1 MVGWLLPRPPV
12 WSGLGP
18 VPRSPKSPPMKD
30 DPLRTVQP
38 VVVPAQLYTWGTVAS
53 GFFALFPAYFAGLI
67 TMAITRI
74 PGPSI
79 GLGIVTYLIAF
90 ALFMVLIGWRAFS
103 GPGVTTYR
111 IYRDRIES
119 EEGLVNRQRRTVLI
133 GRIIDVHLTEG
144 VLQRTQG
151 AGTVTL
157 VIQPL
162 VSQGQGHLAHQT
174 IRLGNIP
181 QPREVYDLIRSL
193 ALDRKVAEE
202 GDLD

>member
-1 MVGWLLPRPPV
+1 
-12 WSGLGP
+12 
-18 VPRSPKSPPMKD
+18 MKD
-30 DPLRTVQP
+30 EPLRTVQP
-38 VVVPAQLYTWGTVAS
+38 VVVPAQLYTFGTFIS
-53 GFFALFPAYFAGLI
+53 GFLALVPAFFASAI
-67 TMAITRI
+67 TMAITKMS
-74 PGPSI
+74 GTSTA
-79 GLGIVTYLIAF
+79 LGITIYLIAF
-90 ALFMVLIGWRAFS
+90 PLLMALIGWRAFA

-119 EEGLVNRQRRTVLI
+119 EEGLVNRRRRTVLI

-144 VLQRTQG
+144 VLQRSRG

-162 VSQGQGHLAHQT
+162 VFPGQGHLAHQVV
-174 IRLGNIP
+174 LLCNIP

-193 ALDRKVAEE
+193 ALDRKVVEE

>member
-1 MVGWLLPRPPV
+1 
-12 WSGLGP
+12 
-18 VPRSPKSPPMKD
+18 MKD

-38 VVVPAQLYTWGTVAS
+38 VVVPAQLYTCGTAAS
-53 GFFALFPAYFAGLI
+53 GFFALIPAFFAGLI
-67 TMAITRI
+67 TMAITER

-79 GLGIVTYLIAF
+79 VLGIVIYLISF
-90 ALFMVLIGWRAFS
+90 ALVMALIGWRAFS
-103 GPGVTTYR
+103 APGVTTYR

-133 GRIIDVHLTEG
+133 GRIIDVQLTEG

-162 VSQGQGHLAHQT
+162 VSQGQGNLAHQT

>member
-1 MVGWLLPRPPV
+1 
-12 WSGLGP
+12 
-18 VPRSPKSPPMKD
+18 
-30 DPLRTVQP
+30 
-38 VVVPAQLYTWGTVAS
+38 
-53 GFFALFPAYFAGLI
+53 
-67 TMAITRI
+67 MAMTER
-74 PGPSI
+74 PGPS
-79 GLGIVTYLIAF
+79 LGIGIVIYLIAF
-90 ALFMVLIGWRAFS
+90 ALVMALSGWRVFS
-103 GPGVTTYR
+103 CPGVTTYR

-133 GRIIDVHLTEG
+133 GRIIDVQLTEG

-162 VSQGQGHLAHQT
+162 VSQGQGNLAHQT

>member
-1 MVGWLLPRPPV
+1 M
-12 WSGLGP
+12 
-18 VPRSPKSPPMKD
+18 
-30 DPLRTVQP
+30 
-38 VVVPAQLYTWGTVAS
+38 
-53 GFFALFPAYFAGLI
+53 
-67 TMAITRI
+67 
-74 PGPSI
+74 
-79 GLGIVTYLIAF
+79 
-90 ALFMVLIGWRAFS
+90 
-103 GPGVTTYR
+103 TTYR

-133 GRIIDVHLTEG
+133 GRIIDVQLTEG
-144 VLQRTQG
+144 VLQRTRG

-193 ALDRKVAEE
+193 ALDRKVVEE
-202 GDLD
+202 EDLD